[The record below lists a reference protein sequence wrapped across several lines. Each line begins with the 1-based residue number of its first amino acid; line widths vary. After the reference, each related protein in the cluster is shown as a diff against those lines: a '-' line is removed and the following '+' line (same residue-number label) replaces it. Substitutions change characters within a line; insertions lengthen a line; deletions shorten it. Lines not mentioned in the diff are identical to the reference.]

1 MRKRRMRPKIYAKCR
16 SKESLPLEAKSF
28 GGRHNPSNI
37 FFRRSGAF
45 GFAPFE
51 QQTNTA
57 EGENAQGA
65 WLRGYRP

>member
-1 MRKRRMRPKIYAKCR
+1 MRPKIYSACR
-16 SKESLPLEAKSF
+16 SKESLPLEAKRF

-37 FFRRSGAF
+37 FSRRSGAF

-57 EGENAQGA
+57 ECENAERTWFRAYG
-65 WLRGYRP
+65 R